1 MGDTRE
7 LAECALK
14 GTQAAEI
21 NFNLIGI
28 ILESDKLYIPYLE
41 VQSAGRRGRK
51 EKESVVGV
59 NRLVRDEVGVGESVL
74 THQSVYL

>member
-7 LAECALK
+7 LAECALE

-41 VQSAGRRGRK
+41 VQSAGEKRKKRKGERSGSESPCQRRGR
-51 EKESVVGV
+51 SW
-59 NRLVRDEVGVGESVL
+59 
-74 THQSVYL
+74 